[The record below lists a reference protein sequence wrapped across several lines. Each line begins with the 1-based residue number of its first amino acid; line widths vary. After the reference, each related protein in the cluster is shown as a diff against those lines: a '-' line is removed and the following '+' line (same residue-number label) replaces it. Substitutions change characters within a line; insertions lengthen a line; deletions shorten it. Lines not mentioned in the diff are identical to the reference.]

1 MTMNE
6 IILEPT
12 EWLLIKA
19 KGRDKEDIVILENVM
34 GEFRIYKK
42 TMPEVKYKDGIEVIR
57 IF

>member
-42 TMPEVKYKDGIEVIR
+42 TMPEVKHKDGIEVIR

>member
-1 MTMNE
+1 MNE

-42 TMPEVKYKDGIEVIR
+42 TMPEVKHKDGIEVIR

>member
-1 MTMNE
+1 MNE